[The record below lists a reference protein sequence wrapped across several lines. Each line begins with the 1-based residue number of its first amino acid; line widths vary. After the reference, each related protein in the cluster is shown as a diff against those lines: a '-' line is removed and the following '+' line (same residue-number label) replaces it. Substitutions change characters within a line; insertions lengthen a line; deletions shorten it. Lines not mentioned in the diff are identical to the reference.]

1 MYHRMCIAFLI
12 TCITFLIKHVY
23 NIPDPVYNIPDP
35 VYNIPDHMGPLNCF
49 LRRGFVDNLYDSRQI
64 LSEES
69 YLQDLP
75 NITWRGLARG
85 YGILLVASQILGFVR
100 FLNIIDLILSDL
112 FQIP

>member
-1 MYHRMCIAFLI
+1 MLAIRPILDIFPSSFYHGLPGGAPWSMYHRMCIAFLI

-49 LRRGFVDNLYDSRQI
+49 LRRGFVDNLYDYGQV

-69 YLQDLP
+69 
-75 NITWRGLARG
+75 
-85 YGILLVASQILGFVR
+85 
-100 FLNIIDLILSDL
+100 
-112 FQIP
+112 